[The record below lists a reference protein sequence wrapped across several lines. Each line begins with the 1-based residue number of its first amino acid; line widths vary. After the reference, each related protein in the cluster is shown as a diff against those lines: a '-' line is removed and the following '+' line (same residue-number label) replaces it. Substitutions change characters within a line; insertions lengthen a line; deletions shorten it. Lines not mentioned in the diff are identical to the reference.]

1 MKPQEVTGQLIVTV
15 IFYCCQRGWLKSKA
29 MAFLGGPLLGL
40 KLCYNNDINLF

>member
-29 MAFLGGPLLGL
+29 MAFFGGAIVGTKIMLQ
-40 KLCYNNDINLF
+40 